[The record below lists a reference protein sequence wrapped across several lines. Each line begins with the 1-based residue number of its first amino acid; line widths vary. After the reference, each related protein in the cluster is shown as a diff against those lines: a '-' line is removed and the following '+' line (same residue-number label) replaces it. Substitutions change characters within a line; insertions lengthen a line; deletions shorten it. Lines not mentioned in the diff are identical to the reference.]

1 MSVVLAMLAAVVA
14 GIGLVAGTAGAAT
27 IQSAVPAAA
36 TPTTSSTAG
45 VLPTPSTTPTICP
58 TSPTALIPWG
68 TASPAVANGDTV
80 PPTPHGGPVFTEC
93 GPTVVVSWAPATDN
107 VGVVGYYILRNI
119 NQSEQF
125 YRYFVTGTSFA
136 VSHVEGHEVYTVTAV
151 DAAGNASGLGQATT
165 GCWSASCLPP
175 SPSPSPSPSGGY
187 PYGYPGNQ
195 MLTVNGSTA
204 TVSWAA
210 SGSVPVVS
218 YLVGHQWYEVGGT
231 VHAEFVT
238 VPGTTT
244 SQTLSIATPGLH
256 TFWVSALDA
265 AGNISPAPNT
275 LDYGVPVPSP
285 TVLPPTSCTV
295 TYTIN
300 SQWPG
305 GFHTDVKILNTGK
318 TTVHGWRL
326 TFTFAN
332 GQTISQI
339 WNAVQ
344 VSNGVSPTVAH
355 ADWNPDIAGGATVS
369 FGFIGTW
376 TGTNSRPVEYALN
389 GSKCSAA

>member
-1 MSVVLAMLAAVVA
+1 M
-14 GIGLVAGTAGAAT
+14 
-27 IQSAVPAAA
+27 
-36 TPTTSSTAG
+36 
-45 VLPTPSTTPTICP
+45 
-58 TSPTALIPWG
+58 
-68 TASPAVANGDTV
+68 
-80 PPTPHGGPVFTEC
+80 
-93 GPTVVVSWAPATDN
+93 
-107 VGVVGYYILRNI
+107 
-119 NQSEQF
+119 
-125 YRYFVTGTSFA
+125 
-136 VSHVEGHEVYTVTAV
+136 
-151 DAAGNASGLGQATT
+151 
-165 GCWSASCLPP
+165 
-175 SPSPSPSPSGGY
+175 
-187 PYGYPGNQ
+187 
-195 MLTVNGSTA
+195 
-204 TVSWAA
+204 
-210 SGSVPVVS
+210 S

-244 SQTLSIATPGLH
+244 SQTLSIAAPGLH

-318 TTVHGWRL
+318 TTVRGWRL